1 MSLAY
6 VLDTVTYEYR
16 SFPHILNTEDNLSYL
31 AYGVEVYRHD
41 ITGCAKVDSIR
52 GITTR
57 VDKMNRLVEL
67 LNRAQVSACQF
78 RDVVEDFLS

>member
-6 VLDTVTYEYR
+6 MIYDTKYEYR
-16 SFPHILNTEDNLSYL
+16 SFTHILNTEDSLSFL
-31 AYGVEVYRHD
+31 AYGIELYVHD
-41 ITGCAKVDSIR
+41 ISTYVKLDCIH

-57 VDKMNRLVEL
+57 YEKINKLLEL
-67 LNRAQVSACQF
+67 LNRAQVSPCHF